1 MKKIF
6 VITIILATVILAAQV
21 SLDPRYHTYEEI
33 LDEIDS
39 LQTNYPG
46 IVMVQQIGT
55 TLGAVPY
62 QDPIPI
68 YAVKISND
76 VTVDEDK
83 PAVMYA
89 GQCHAE
95 EVLGVEITMYMINDI
110 VENRMVDPY
119 NVWLEY
125 LEMWFVPTYNP
136 EGLQVVMDDW
146 DITYRKNK
154 RDNNL
159 NGIFDYVPGSG
170 GDIDGVDTNRNYAFN
185 WIHGDTLYTTGPEQ
199 WNDYYRGPGPFSEG
213 GTQAIRDLAAEQ
225 HFIYSINWH
234 SSRTGLF
241 SEKVYYS
248 FNWEEVKE
256 CPDLELSQSIGESVA
271 ALIVKEG
278 GAGTYLPFA
287 SQSRKGSAH
296 DWFYQA
302 HSTFQLLI
310 ECGTENLQPSNDPP
324 LYLVDD
330 TCERCSQGAYW
341 LLNRALGYNNVS
353 AAMLTGHITD
363 SVTGD
368 PLVAEVIIEEKNAS
382 FFDPRLSDELYG
394 RYWRPLMP
402 GTYTIRVVKKGY
414 EEKVVPSVTVNNSL
428 WKVEEIELYPLAI
441 VIVEGTVSSGGN
453 PLDATII
460 LGYGEYLPA
469 DTIAV
474 NNGSCAF
481 TTYEGEHQVI
491 VFADGYVPGIATIDL
506 LAGVYDLVIEL
517 EPEIVVFEENW
528 ENGFSNWDVTGE
540 WAIEY
545 DPFENSNVA
554 TNNPGLVSSIFY
566 KFYSNNSSSI
576 LTTSNPINLNGV
588 SDDVVLSF
596 HQKYYTEHDMD
607 FCYVEVSVD
616 GTNWNELEKFS
627 GINKAWDYA
636 LNPQMNRYIIPIND
650 YTNNYVY
657 LRFRFESDDTLTDPG
672 WWIDDIEILASIDSF
687 AGNEVPIVKTELHG
701 NYPNPFNPSTTI
713 KYSLQ
718 EDSKVTLEIFNI
730 KGQKVKTLV
739 DKILPTGKHTIVWN
753 GTDESG
759 RSVASGIYFYK
770 FKTDNFTKTK
780 KMLLLK

>member
-1 MKKIF
+1 MKKSFTIALIF
-6 VITIILATVILAAQV
+6 IVAVLAAQV

-33 LDEIDS
+33 LQEIDS
-39 LQTNYPG
+39 LQTNYPD
-46 IVMVQQIGT
+46 IVMVQLIGT

-68 YAVKISND
+68 YAVKISNN
-76 VTVDEDK
+76 VTVDEDE
-83 PAVMYA
+83 PTVMYA

-95 EVLGVEITMYMINDI
+95 EVLGVEITMYMMQDI
-110 VENRMVDPY
+110 IANRMIQPY
-119 NVWLEY
+119 SIWLDN

-146 DITYRKNK
+146 DVTFRKNK
-154 RDNNL
+154 RDNNE
-159 NGIFDYVPGSG
+159 NGVFDFVLGSG
-170 GDIDGVDTNRNYAFN
+170 GDIDGVDTNRNYYFN
-185 WIHGDTLYTTGPEQ
+185 WVHGDTLYAPSEQ

-278 GAGTYLPFA
+278 GGGTYVPFA

-341 LLNRALGYNNVS
+341 LLNRSLGNNNVS

-363 SVTGD
+363 SNSGD
-368 PLVAEVIIEEKNAS
+368 PLVAEVIIEEKQAS

-394 RYWRPLMP
+394 RYWRPLIP
-402 GTYTIRVVKKGY
+402 GTYTVRVIKKGY
-414 EEKVVPSVTVNNSL
+414 EEKVVPGVTVNNSL
-428 WKVEEIELYPLAI
+428 WKVEEIELDPLAI

-474 NNGSCAF
+474 INGSCAF
-481 TTYEGEHQVI
+481 TTYEGEHQLI
-491 VFADGYVPGIATIDL
+491 VYADGYVPSFSTINL
-506 LAGVYDLVIEL
+506 PAGVYDLVVEL
-517 EPEIVVFEENW
+517 ESETIVFEENW

-545 DPFENSNVA
+545 DTFENTNVA
-554 TNNPGLVSSIFY
+554 TNNPGLVSCNFY
-566 KFYSNNSSSI
+566 KFYSNNSSSV
-576 LTTSNPINLNGV
+576 LTTLNPINLNGV
-588 SDDVVLSF
+588 SDDVVISF
-596 HQKYYTEHDMD
+596 HQKYYTEHDVD
-607 FCYVEVSVD
+607 FCYVEVSTN
-616 GTNWNELEKFS
+616 GTNWIELEKFS
-627 GINKAWDYA
+627 GINKAWNYA
-636 LNPQMNRYIIPIND
+636 LNPQMNRYVIPIND
-650 YTNNYVY
+650 FVDNYVY

-672 WWIDDIEILASIDSF
+672 WWIDDIKIVAATGAS
-687 AGNEVPIVKTELHG
+687 AGNELLVVKTELHG
-701 NYPNPFNPSTTI
+701 NYPNPFNPTTTI
-713 KYSLQ
+713 SFSVAQ
-718 EDSKVTLEIFNI
+718 TSSFVNLEVFNI

-739 DKILPTGKHTIVWN
+739 DKILLAGKHSIVWN
-753 GTDESG
+753 GIDNNSKN
-759 RSVASGIYFYK
+759 VASGIYFYK
-770 FKTDNFTKTK
+770 FKTDNFSKIK

>member
-1 MKKIF
+1 MKKSFTIALIF
-6 VITIILATVILAAQV
+6 IVAVLAAQV
-21 SLDPRYHTYEEI
+21 GLDPRYHTYEEI
-33 LDEIDS
+33 LQEIDS

-83 PAVMYA
+83 PAVMFA

-95 EVLGVEITMYMINDI
+95 EVLGVEITMYMMQEII
-110 VENRMVDPY
+110 ANRVIQPY
-119 NVWLEY
+119 SIWLDN

-146 DITYRKNK
+146 DVTFRKNK

-159 NGIFDYVPGSG
+159 NGIFDYYVGSG
-170 GDIDGVDTNRNYAFN
+170 GDIDGVDTNRNYDFN
-185 WIHGDTLYTTGPEQ
+185 WIHGDTLYVVGPEE

-213 GTQAIRDLAAEQ
+213 GNQAIRSLADEQ

-234 SSRTGLF
+234 SSRSGYF
-241 SEKVYYS
+241 CEKVKYS
-248 FNWEEVKE
+248 YNWDDTGKHP
-256 CPDLELSQSIGESVA
+256 PDFELSESIGVNVA
-271 ALIVKEG
+271 NLIVTE
-278 GAGTYLPFA
+278 AGTGHYEPAA
-287 SQSRKGSAH
+287 SQGRKGLAH

-302 HSTFQLLI
+302 HGTFQLMI
-310 ECGTENLQPSNDPP
+310 ECGTINIQPPAAI
-324 LYLVDD
+324 VDD

-341 LLNRALGYNNVS
+341 LLNRALGIENVS

-363 SVTGD
+363 SNSGN
-368 PLVAEVIIEEKNAS
+368 PLVAEVIIEEKQAS

-414 EEKVVPSVTVNNSL
+414 EEKVVSGVTVNNSL
-428 WKVEEIELYPLAI
+428 WKVKEIELDPLAE
-441 VIVEGTVSSGGN
+441 VNVSGTVTSGGN

-491 VFADGYVPGIATIDL
+491 VFADGYVPSIASISFP
-506 LAGVYDLVIEL
+506 AGTYDLAVEL

-545 DPFENSNVA
+545 DTFEFSNVA
-554 TNNPGLVSSIFY
+554 TNNPGLVSCNFY
-566 KFYSNNSSSI
+566 EFYSNNSSSV
-576 LTTSNPINLNGV
+576 LTTLNPINLNGV
-588 SDDVVLSF
+588 SDDVILSF

-607 FCYVEVSVD
+607 FCYVEVSTD
-616 GTNWNELEKFS
+616 GTTWNELEKFS
-627 GINKAWDYA
+627 GINKAWNYA
-636 LNPQMNRYIIPIND
+636 LNPQMNRHIIPIND
-650 YTNNYVY
+650 YLNNYVY

-672 WWIDDIEILASIDSF
+672 WWIDDIEILASTDSST
-687 AGNEVPIVKTELHG
+687 GNEVPIVKTELHG

-739 DKILPTGKHTIVWN
+739 DKILPTGKHSIVWN
-753 GTDESG
+753 GTDNSG
-759 RSVASGIYFYK
+759 KNIASGIYFYK
-770 FKTDNFTKTK
+770 FKTDNFSKTK

>member
-1 MKKIF
+1 MKKKL
-6 VITIILATVILAAQV
+6 TIALISIVAVLTAQV

-39 LQTNYPG
+39 LQTNYPN
-46 IVMVQQIGT
+46 IVLVQQIGT

-68 YAVKISND
+68 YAVKISNN

-83 PAVMYA
+83 PAIMYA

-95 EVLGVEITMYMINDI
+95 EVLGVEITMYMMQEII
-110 VENRMVDPY
+110 ANRMIPPY
-119 NVWLEY
+119 SIWLDN

-154 RDNNL
+154 RDNNE
-159 NGIFDYVPGSG
+159 NGVFDFVLGSG

-185 WIHGDTLYTTGPEQ
+185 WVHGDTLYAPSEQ

-213 GTQAIRDLAAEQ
+213 GTQAIRSLADEQ

-234 SSRTGLF
+234 SSRTGNL
-241 SEKVYYS
+241 SEKVKYPY
-248 FNWEEVKE
+248 NWDDTGKHP
-256 CPDLELSQSIGESVA
+256 PDFELSESIGVTVA
-271 ALIVKEG
+271 NLIVTE
-278 GAGTYLPFA
+278 AGTGHYEPAA
-287 SQSRKGSAH
+287 SQGRKGSAH

-302 HSTFQLLI
+302 HGTLQLLI
-310 ECGTENLQPSNDPP
+310 ECGTQTIQPPAP
-324 LYLVDD
+324 IVDD

-341 LLNRALGYNNVS
+341 LLNRSLGYNAP

-363 SVTGD
+363 SNSGN
-368 PLVAEVIIEEKNAS
+368 PLVAEVIIEEINAS

-414 EEKVVPSVTVNNSL
+414 EERVVPNVTVNNSL
-428 WKVEEIELYPLAI
+428 WKVEEIALDPLAE
-441 VIVEGTVSSGGN
+441 VIVSGTVSSGGN

-460 LGYGEYLPA
+460 LDYGEYLPA
-469 DTIAV
+469 DTVAV
-474 NNGSCAF
+474 INGSCAF
-481 TTYEGEHQVI
+481 TTYEGEHQI
-491 VFADGYVPGIATIDL
+491 TVFADGYVPSITTINFP
-506 LAGVYDLVIEL
+506 AGTYDLTCNL
-517 EPEIVVFEENW
+517 EPEVVVFEENW

-545 DPFENSNVA
+545 DTFENSNVA
-554 TNNPGLVSSIFY
+554 TNNPGLVSGSFY
-566 KFYSNNSSSI
+566 KFYSSNSSSI
-576 LTTSNPINLNGV
+576 ITTLNPINLNGV

-596 HQKYYTEHDMD
+596 HQKYYTEHDID
-607 FCYVEVSVD
+607 FCYIEVSTD
-616 GTNWNELEKFS
+616 GTNWDELEKFS
-627 GINKAWDYA
+627 GINKAWNYVLD
-636 LNPQMNRYIIPIND
+636 PQMDRCIIPIND
-650 YTNNYVY
+650 YMNNYIY
-657 LRFRFESDDTLTDPG
+657 LRFRFESDDTITDPG
-672 WWIDDIEILASIDSF
+672 WWIDDIKIIATTGAS
-687 AGNEVPIVKTELHG
+687 AGNELPAVKTKLYG
-701 NYPNPFNPSTTI
+701 NYPNPFNPTTTI
-713 KYSLQ
+713 SFFTA
-718 EDSKVTLEIFNI
+718 ENAEKVEIVIYNL

-739 DKILPTGKHTIVWN
+739 DKILPVGKHSIVWN

-759 RSVASGIYFYK
+759 KNVVSGIYFYQ
-770 FKTDNFTKTK
+770 FKTGKFSKTK